1 MLSNTATPKY
11 YKEFR
16 AAVMRGEIPVN
27 KEISM
32 EMNRIDDLIANPGVW
47 YDDEAV
53 EGFVAF
59 CNEELTLVDGSDL
72 ELLDTFKLWGEQLF
86 GWYYFVEKRIF
97 KPGQNGMPGKWVR
110 KVIKKRLINI
120 QVLIIGR
127 SAAKTIYLSCIQ
139 AYFLVIDGSTTVQIT
154 TSPTMKQSDEVLG
167 PIRTAIA
174 RARGPVFKFLTEGSL
189 QNTVGS
195 PAKKVKLFSSEKGI
209 ENRLTNSILS
219 VLPLSID
226 KLQGY
231 RTKVSTF
238 DEWLSG
244 ELRENP
250 LVAIIQNS
258 AKIKDYVIVLA
269 SSEGVVRN
277 GCGDEIKMELMEIL
291 KGDYINL
298 HYSIFYYRL
307 DDISEI
313 GDMNMW
319 VKANP
324 NLGITVEYE
333 TYQQEVE
340 KAEAIPSSRNEIIAK
355 RFGIPAEGKTYFFL
369 YDEIKPHRKRSY
381 NGMLCAMGADL
392 SQGNDFCA
400 FSFLF
405 PLDGEYFGLKVRS
418 YITSNTYDHL
428 TNTQKKKYNEFIDEG
443 TLIVFE
449 GVILDL
455 DDVYDDLDQYID
467 EMEYDVCCFGYDPY
481 NAKPFVERWERE
493 HGTFGV
499 NKVIQGVKTE
509 SVPLG
514 EIKNLAHSRR
524 LLFDEKLMEFT
535 MGNCVVQEDS
545 NGNRKL
551 WKKHYEDKIDNVAS
565 TMDAFVSYKLNK
577 ESFK

>member
-1 MLSNTATPKY
+1 MLSNTAVPKY
-11 YKEFR
+11 YAEFR

-27 KEISM
+27 REISM
-32 EMNRIDDLIANPGVW
+32 EMCRIDDLIANPGVW

-53 EGFVAF
+53 EGFILF
-59 CNEELTLVDGSDL
+59 CNTELTLVDGSDL
-72 ELLDTFKLWGEQLF
+72 ELLDTFKLWAEQLF
-86 GWYYFVEKRIF
+86 GWYYFIEKNVF
-97 KPGQNGMPGKWVR
+97 KPGKNGAPGRRVK
-110 KVIKKRLINI
+110 KVVKKRLINF
-120 QVLIIGR
+120 QYLIIGR

-139 AYFLVIDGSTTVQIT
+139 AYFLVVDGSTTNQIT

-195 PAKKVKLFSSEKGI
+195 PAKKVKLFSSKKGI
-209 ENRLTNSILS
+209 ENRLTNSLLA

-231 RTKVSTF
+231 RTKVATL

-250 LVAIIQNS
+250 IVAIAQNS
-258 AKIKDYVIVLA
+258 AKIKDYVIVAA
-269 SSEGVVRN
+269 SSEGTVRN
-277 GCGDEIKMELMEIL
+277 GCGDEIKMELMDIL
-291 KGDYINL
+291 KGDYINQ
-298 HYSIFYYRL
+298 HVSIFYYRL
-307 DDISEI
+307 DDINEI

-340 KAEAIPSSRNEIIAK
+340 KAEAVPSARNEIIAK

-369 YDEIKPHRKRSY
+369 YEETLVHRPRSY
-381 NGMLCAMGADL
+381 KGMLCALGADL

-405 PLDGEYFGLKVRS
+405 PLQNGYFGVKVRS

-428 TNTQKKKYNEFIDEG
+428 TNTQKEKYDKFIKEG
-443 TLIVFE
+443 TLIVFD
-449 GVILDL
+449 GVILDT
-455 DDVYDDLDQYID
+455 DNVYDDLDQFID
-467 EMEYDVCCFGYDPY
+467 EMQYDVCCFGYDPY
-481 NAKPFVERWERE
+481 NAKDFVERWERE
-493 HGTFGV
+493 HGGYGV

-514 EIKNLAHSRR
+514 ELKNLAHSRM
-524 LLFDEKLMEFT
+524 LLFDEELMSFT
-535 MGNCVVQEDS
+535 MGNCMVQEDS

-551 WKKHYEDKIDNVAS
+551 WKKRYEDKIDNVAS

>member
-1 MLSNTATPKY
+1 MLSNTAVPKY
-11 YKEFR
+11 YAEFR

-27 KEISM
+27 REISM
-32 EMNRIDDLIANPGVW
+32 EMCRIDDLIANPGVW

-53 EGFVAF
+53 EGFILF
-59 CNEELTLVDGSDL
+59 CNTELTLVDGSDL
-72 ELLDTFKLWGEQLF
+72 ELLDTFKLWAEQLF
-86 GWYYFVEKRIF
+86 GWYYFIEKNVF
-97 KPGQNGMPGKWVR
+97 KPGKNGAPGRRVK
-110 KVIKKRLINI
+110 KVVKKRLINF
-120 QVLIIGR
+120 QYLIIGR

-139 AYFLVIDGSTTVQIT
+139 AYFLVVDGSTTNQIT

-195 PAKKVKLFSSEKGI
+195 PAKKVKLFSSKKGI
-209 ENRLTNSILS
+209 ENRLTNSLLA

-231 RTKVSTF
+231 RTKVATL

-250 LVAIIQNS
+250 IVAIAQNS
-258 AKIKDYVIVLA
+258 AKIKDYVIVAA
-269 SSEGVVRN
+269 SSEGTVRN
-277 GCGDEIKMELMEIL
+277 GCGDEIKMELMDIL
-291 KGDYINL
+291 KGDYINQ
-298 HYSIFYYRL
+298 HVSIFYYRL
-307 DDISEI
+307 DDINEI

-340 KAEAIPSSRNEIIAK
+340 KAEAVPSARNEIIAK

-369 YDEIKPHRKRSY
+369 YEETLVHRPRSY
-381 NGMLCAMGADL
+381 KGMLCALGADL

-405 PLDGEYFGLKVRS
+405 PLQNGYFGVKVRS

-428 TNTQKKKYNEFIDEG
+428 TNTQKEKYDKFIKEG
-443 TLIVFE
+443 TLIAFE
-449 GVILDL
+449 GVILDT
-455 DDVYDDLDQYID
+455 DDVYDDLDQFID
-467 EMEYDVCCFGYDPY
+467 EMQYDVCCFGYDPY
-481 NAKPFVERWERE
+481 NAKDFVERWERE
-493 HGTFGV
+493 HGGYGV

-514 EIKNLAHSRR
+514 ELKNLAHSRM
-524 LLFDEKLMEFT
+524 LLFDEELMSFT
-535 MGNCVVQEDS
+535 MGNCMVQEDS

-551 WKKHYEDKIDNVAS
+551 WKKRYEDKIDNVAS

>member
-16 AAVMRGEIPVN
+16 AAVIRGEIPVN
-27 KEISM
+27 KYISM

-53 EGFVAF
+53 EGFISF

-97 KPGQNGMPGKWVR
+97 KPGRNGMPGKWVR
-110 KVIKKRLINI
+110 KVIKKRLINL
-120 QVLIIGR
+120 QFLIIGR
-127 SAAKTIYLSCIQ
+127 SAAKTVYLSCVQ

-154 TSPTMKQSDEVLG
+154 ISPTMNQSDEVLG
-167 PIRTAIA
+167 LLRTAIA

-195 PAKKVKLFSSEKGI
+195 PAKKVKLFSSKKGI
-209 ENRLTNSILS
+209 ENRLTNSILK

-231 RTKVSTF
+231 RTKVTTF

-250 LVAIIQNS
+250 IVAITQNS
-258 AKIKDYVIVLA
+258 AKIKDYVIVCA

-277 GCGDEIKMELMEIL
+277 GCGDEIKMELIDIL
-291 KGDYINL
+291 KGDYVNL

-307 DDISEI
+307 DDVNEI

-324 NLGITVEYE
+324 NLNVTVDYE

-340 KAEAIPSSRNEIIAK
+340 KAEAVPSSRNEIIAK

-369 YDEIKPHRKRSY
+369 YEEIKPHKKRSY
-381 NGMLCAMGADL
+381 NGMLCALGADL

-418 YITSNTYDHL
+418 YITSNTWDHL
-428 TNTQKKKYNEFIDEG
+428 TNTQKKKYSEFIDEG

-455 DDVYDDLDQYID
+455 DDVYDDLEQHID
-467 EMEYDVCCFGYDPY
+467 EMEYDICCFGYDPY
-481 NAKPFVERWERE
+481 NAKSFVERWERE

-524 LLFDEKLMEFT
+524 LLFDEKLMGFT

>member
-1 MLSNTATPKY
+1 MLSNTAVPKY
-11 YKEFR
+11 YAEFR

-27 KEISM
+27 REISM
-32 EMNRIDDLIANPGVW
+32 EMCRIDDLIANPGVW

-53 EGFVAF
+53 EGFILF
-59 CNEELTLVDGSDL
+59 CNTELTLVDGSDL
-72 ELLDTFKLWGEQLF
+72 ELLDTFKLWAEQLF
-86 GWYYFVEKRIF
+86 GWYYFIEKNVF
-97 KPGQNGMPGKWVR
+97 KPGKNGAPGRRVK
-110 KVIKKRLINI
+110 KVVKKRLINF
-120 QVLIIGR
+120 QYLIIGR

-139 AYFLVIDGSTTVQIT
+139 AYFLVVDGSTTNQIT

-195 PAKKVKLFSSEKGI
+195 PAKKVKLFSSKKGI
-209 ENRLTNSILS
+209 ENRLTNSLLA

-231 RTKVSTF
+231 RTKVATL

-250 LVAIIQNS
+250 IVAIAQNS
-258 AKIKDYVIVLA
+258 AKIKDYVIVAA
-269 SSEGVVRN
+269 SSEGTVRN
-277 GCGDEIKMELMEIL
+277 GCGDEIKMELMDIL
-291 KGDYINL
+291 KGDYINQ
-298 HYSIFYYRL
+298 HVSIFYYRL
-307 DDISEI
+307 DDINEI

-340 KAEAIPSSRNEIIAK
+340 KAEAVPSARNEIIAK

-369 YDEIKPHRKRSY
+369 YEETLVHRPRSY
-381 NGMLCAMGADL
+381 KGMLCALGADL

-405 PLDGEYFGLKVRS
+405 PLQNGYFGVKVRS

-428 TNTQKKKYNEFIDEG
+428 TNTQKEKYDKFIKEG
-443 TLIVFE
+443 TLIVFD
-449 GVILDL
+449 GVILDT
-455 DDVYDDLDQYID
+455 DDVYDDLDQFID
-467 EMEYDVCCFGYDPY
+467 EMQYDVCCFGYDPY
-481 NAKPFVERWERE
+481 NAKDFVERWERE
-493 HGTFGV
+493 HGGYGV

-514 EIKNLAHSRR
+514 ELKNLAHSRT
-524 LLFDEKLMEFT
+524 LLFDEELMSFT
-535 MGNCVVQEDS
+535 MGNCMVQEDS

-551 WKKHYEDKIDNVAS
+551 WKKRYEDKIDNVAS

>member
-1 MLSNTATPKY
+1 MLSNTAVPKY
-11 YKEFR
+11 YAEFR

-27 KEISM
+27 REISM
-32 EMNRIDDLIANPGVW
+32 EMCRIDDLIANPGVW

-53 EGFVAF
+53 EGFILF
-59 CNEELTLVDGSDL
+59 CNTELTLVDGSDL
-72 ELLDTFKLWGEQLF
+72 ELLDTFKLWAEQLF
-86 GWYYFVEKRIF
+86 GWYYFIEKNVF
-97 KPGQNGMPGKWVR
+97 KPGKNGAPGRRVK
-110 KVIKKRLINI
+110 KVVKKRLINF
-120 QVLIIGR
+120 QYLIIGR

-139 AYFLVIDGSTTVQIT
+139 AYFLVVDGSTTNQIT

-195 PAKKVKLFSSEKGI
+195 PAKKVKLFSSKKGI
-209 ENRLTNSILS
+209 ENRLTNSLLA

-231 RTKVSTF
+231 RTKVATL

-250 LVAIIQNS
+250 IVAIAQNS
-258 AKIKDYVIVLA
+258 AKIKDYVIVAA
-269 SSEGVVRN
+269 SSEGTVRN
-277 GCGDEIKMELMEIL
+277 GCGDEIKMELMDIL
-291 KGDYINL
+291 KGDYINQ
-298 HYSIFYYRL
+298 HVSIFYYRL
-307 DDISEI
+307 DDINEI

-340 KAEAIPSSRNEIIAK
+340 KAEAVPSARNEIIAK

-369 YDEIKPHRKRSY
+369 YEETLVHRPRSY
-381 NGMLCAMGADL
+381 KGMLCALGADL

-405 PLDGEYFGLKVRS
+405 PLQNGYFGVKVRS

-428 TNTQKKKYNEFIDEG
+428 TNTQKEKYDKFIKEG
-443 TLIVFE
+443 TLIIFD
-449 GVILDL
+449 GVILDT
-455 DDVYDDLDQYID
+455 DDVYDDLDQFID
-467 EMEYDVCCFGYDPY
+467 EMQYDVCCFGYDPY
-481 NAKPFVERWERE
+481 NAKDFVERWERE
-493 HGTFGV
+493 HGGYGV

-514 EIKNLAHSRR
+514 ELKNLAHSRM
-524 LLFDEKLMEFT
+524 LLFDEELMSFT
-535 MGNCVVQEDS
+535 MGNCMVQEDS

-551 WKKHYEDKIDNVAS
+551 WKKRYEDKIDNVAS

>member
-195 PAKKVKLFSSEKGI
+195 PAKKVKLFSSKKGI

-291 KGDYINL
+291 KGDYVNL

-313 GDMNMW
+313 GNMDMW

-324 NLGITVEYE
+324 NLGVTVEYE

-455 DDVYDDLDQYID
+455 DDVYDDLDQYIE

>member
-1 MLSNTATPKY
+1 MLSNTAVPKY
-11 YKEFR
+11 YAEFR

-27 KEISM
+27 REISM
-32 EMNRIDDLIANPGVW
+32 EMCRIDDLIANPGVW

-53 EGFVAF
+53 EGFILF
-59 CNEELTLVDGSDL
+59 CNTELTLVDGSDL
-72 ELLDTFKLWGEQLF
+72 ELLDTFKLWAEQLF
-86 GWYYFVEKRIF
+86 GWYYFIEKNVF
-97 KPGQNGMPGKWVR
+97 KPGKNGAPGRRVK
-110 KVIKKRLINI
+110 KVVKKRLINF
-120 QVLIIGR
+120 QYLIIGR

-139 AYFLVIDGSTTVQIT
+139 AYFLVVDGSTTNQIT

-195 PAKKVKLFSSEKGI
+195 PAKKVKLFSSKKGI
-209 ENRLTNSILS
+209 ENRLTNSLLA

-231 RTKVSTF
+231 RTKVATL

-250 LVAIIQNS
+250 IVAIAQNS
-258 AKIKDYVIVLA
+258 AKIKDYVIVAA
-269 SSEGVVRN
+269 SSEGTVRN
-277 GCGDEIKMELMEIL
+277 GCGDEIKMELMDIL
-291 KGDYINL
+291 KGDYINQ
-298 HYSIFYYRL
+298 HVSRFYYRL
-307 DDISEI
+307 DDINEI

-340 KAEAIPSSRNEIIAK
+340 KAEAVPSARNEIIAK

-369 YDEIKPHRKRSY
+369 YEETLVHRPRSY
-381 NGMLCAMGADL
+381 KGMLCALGADL

-405 PLDGEYFGLKVRS
+405 PLQNGYFGVKVRS

-428 TNTQKKKYNEFIDEG
+428 TNTQKEKYDKFIKEG
-443 TLIVFE
+443 TLIVFD
-449 GVILDL
+449 GVILDT
-455 DDVYDDLDQYID
+455 DNVYDDLDQFID
-467 EMEYDVCCFGYDPY
+467 EMQYDVCCFGYDPY
-481 NAKPFVERWERE
+481 NAKDFVERWERE
-493 HGTFGV
+493 HGGYGV

-514 EIKNLAHSRR
+514 ELKNLAHSRM
-524 LLFDEKLMEFT
+524 LLFDEELMSFT
-535 MGNCVVQEDS
+535 MGNCMVQEDS

-551 WKKHYEDKIDNVAS
+551 WKKRYEDKIDNVAS

>member
-1 MLSNTATPKY
+1 MLSNTAVPKY
-11 YKEFR
+11 YAEFR

-27 KEISM
+27 REISM
-32 EMNRIDDLIANPGVW
+32 EMCRIDDLIANPGVW

-53 EGFVAF
+53 EGFIRF
-59 CNEELTLVDGSDL
+59 CNTELTLVDGSDL
-72 ELLDTFKLWGEQLF
+72 ELLDTFKLWAEQLF
-86 GWYYFVEKRIF
+86 GWYYFIEKNVF
-97 KPGQNGMPGKWVR
+97 KPGRNGAPGRRVK
-110 KVIKKRLINI
+110 KVVKKRLINF
-120 QVLIIGR
+120 QYLIIGR

-139 AYFLVIDGSTTVQIT
+139 AYFLVVDGSTTNQIT

-195 PAKKVKLFSSEKGI
+195 PAKKVKLFSSKKGI
-209 ENRLTNSILS
+209 ENRLTNSLLA

-231 RTKVSTF
+231 RTKVATL

-250 LVAIIQNS
+250 IVAIAQNS
-258 AKIKDYVIVLA
+258 AKIKDYVIVAA
-269 SSEGVVRN
+269 SSEGTVRN
-277 GCGDEIKMELMEIL
+277 GCGDEIKMELMDIL
-291 KGDYINL
+291 KGDYLNL
-298 HYSIFYYRL
+298 HVSIFYYRL
-307 DDISEI
+307 DDINEI

-340 KAEAIPSSRNEIIAK
+340 KAEAVPSARNEIIAK

-369 YDEIKPHRKRSY
+369 YEETLVHRPRSY
-381 NGMLCAMGADL
+381 KGMLCALGADL

-405 PLDGEYFGLKVRS
+405 PLQNGYFGVKVRS

-428 TNTQKKKYNEFIDEG
+428 TNTQKEKYDKFIKEG
-443 TLIVFE
+443 TLIVFD
-449 GVILDL
+449 GVILDT
-455 DDVYDDLDQYID
+455 DDVYDDLDQFID
-467 EMEYDVCCFGYDPY
+467 EMQYDVCCFGYDPY
-481 NAKPFVERWERE
+481 NAKDFVERWERE
-493 HGTFGV
+493 HGGYGV

-514 EIKNLAHSRR
+514 ELKNLAHSRM
-524 LLFDEKLMEFT
+524 LLFDEELMSFT
-535 MGNCVVQEDS
+535 MGNCMVQEDS

-551 WKKHYEDKIDNVAS
+551 WKKRYEDKIDNVAS

>member
-1 MLSNTATPKY
+1 MLSNTAVPKY
-11 YKEFR
+11 YAEFR

-27 KEISM
+27 REISM
-32 EMNRIDDLIANPGVW
+32 EMCRIDDLIANPGVW

-53 EGFVAF
+53 EGFILF
-59 CNEELTLVDGSDL
+59 CNTELTLVDGSDL
-72 ELLDTFKLWGEQLF
+72 ELLDTFKLWAEQLF
-86 GWYYFVEKRIF
+86 GWYYFIEKNVF
-97 KPGQNGMPGKWVR
+97 KPGKNGAPGRRVK
-110 KVIKKRLINI
+110 KVVKKRLINF
-120 QVLIIGR
+120 QYLIIGR

-139 AYFLVIDGSTTVQIT
+139 AYFLVVDGSTTNQIT

-195 PAKKVKLFSSEKGI
+195 PAKKVKLFSSKKGI
-209 ENRLTNSILS
+209 ENRLTNSLLA

-231 RTKVSTF
+231 RTKVATL

-250 LVAIIQNS
+250 IVAIAQNS
-258 AKIKDYVIVLA
+258 AKIKDYVIVAA
-269 SSEGVVRN
+269 SSEGTVRN
-277 GCGDEIKMELMEIL
+277 GCGDEIKMELMDIL
-291 KGDYINL
+291 KGDYINQ
-298 HYSIFYYRL
+298 HVSIFYYRL
-307 DDISEI
+307 DDINEI

-319 VKANP
+319 IKANP

-340 KAEAIPSSRNEIIAK
+340 KAEAVPSARNEIIAK

-369 YDEIKPHRKRSY
+369 YEETLVHRPRSY
-381 NGMLCAMGADL
+381 KGMLCALGADL

-405 PLDGEYFGLKVRS
+405 PLQNGYFGVKVRS

-428 TNTQKKKYNEFIDEG
+428 TNTQKEKYDKFIKEG
-443 TLIVFE
+443 TLIVFD
-449 GVILDL
+449 GVILDT
-455 DDVYDDLDQYID
+455 DDVYDDLDQFID
-467 EMEYDVCCFGYDPY
+467 EMQYDVCCFGYDPY
-481 NAKPFVERWERE
+481 NAKDFVERWERE
-493 HGTFGV
+493 HGGYGV

-514 EIKNLAHSRR
+514 ELKNLAHSRM
-524 LLFDEKLMEFT
+524 LLFDEELMSFT
-535 MGNCVVQEDS
+535 MGNCMVQEDS

-551 WKKHYEDKIDNVAS
+551 WKKRYEDKIDNVAS

>member
-1 MLSNTATPKY
+1 MLSNTAVPKY
-11 YKEFR
+11 YAEFR

-27 KEISM
+27 REISM
-32 EMNRIDDLIANPGVW
+32 EMCRIDDLIANPGVW

-53 EGFVAF
+53 EGFIKF
-59 CNEELTLVDGSDL
+59 CNTELTLVDGSDL
-72 ELLDTFKLWGEQLF
+72 ELLDTFKLWAEQLF
-86 GWYYFVEKRIF
+86 GWYYFIEKNVF
-97 KPGQNGMPGKWVR
+97 KPGQNGAPGRRVK
-110 KVIKKRLINI
+110 KVVKKRLINF
-120 QVLIIGR
+120 QYLIIGR
-127 SAAKTIYLSCIQ
+127 SAAKTIYLSCVQ
-139 AYFLVIDGSTTVQIT
+139 AYFLVVDGSTTNQIT

-195 PAKKVKLFSSEKGI
+195 PAKKVKLFSSKKGI
-209 ENRLTNSILS
+209 ENRLTNSLLA

-231 RTKVSTF
+231 RTKVATL

-250 LVAIIQNS
+250 IVAIAQNS
-258 AKIKDYVIVLA
+258 AKIKDYVIVAA
-269 SSEGVVRN
+269 SSEGTVRN
-277 GCGDEIKMELMEIL
+277 GCGDEIKMELMDIL

-298 HYSIFYYRL
+298 HVSIFYYRL
-307 DDISEI
+307 DDINEI

-340 KAEAIPSSRNEIIAK
+340 KAEAVPSARNEIIAK

-369 YDEIKPHRKRSY
+369 YEETLVHRPRSY
-381 NGMLCAMGADL
+381 KGMLCALGADL

-405 PLDGEYFGLKVRS
+405 PLQNGYFGVKVRS

-428 TNTQKKKYNEFIDEG
+428 TNTQKEKYDKFIKEG
-443 TLIVFE
+443 TLIVFD
-449 GVILDL
+449 GVILDT
-455 DDVYDDLDQYID
+455 DDVYDDLDQFID
-467 EMEYDVCCFGYDPY
+467 EMQYDVCCFGYDPY
-481 NAKPFVERWERE
+481 NAKDFVERWERE
-493 HGTFGV
+493 HGGYGV

-514 EIKNLAHSRR
+514 ELKNLAHSRM
-524 LLFDEKLMEFT
+524 LLFDEELMSFT
-535 MGNCVVQEDS
+535 MGNCMVLEDS

-551 WKKHYEDKIDNVAS
+551 WKKRYEDKIDNVAS

>member
-1 MLSNTATPKY
+1 MLSNTAVPKY
-11 YKEFR
+11 YAEFR

-27 KEISM
+27 REISM
-32 EMNRIDDLIANPGVW
+32 EMCRIDDLIANPGVW

-53 EGFVAF
+53 EGFILF
-59 CNEELTLVDGSDL
+59 CNTELTLVDGSDL
-72 ELLDTFKLWGEQLF
+72 ELLDTFKLWAEQLF
-86 GWYYFVEKRIF
+86 GWYYFIEKNVF
-97 KPGQNGMPGKWVR
+97 KPGKNGAPGRRVK
-110 KVIKKRLINI
+110 KVVKKRLINF
-120 QVLIIGR
+120 QYLIIGR

-139 AYFLVIDGSTTVQIT
+139 AYFLVVDGSTTNQIT

-195 PAKKVKLFSSEKGI
+195 PAKKVKLFSSKKGI
-209 ENRLTNSILS
+209 ENRLTNSLLA

-231 RTKVSTF
+231 RTKVATL

-250 LVAIIQNS
+250 IVAIAQNS
-258 AKIKDYVIVLA
+258 AKIKDYVIVAA
-269 SSEGVVRN
+269 SSEGTVRN
-277 GCGDEIKMELMEIL
+277 GCGDEIKMELMDIL
-291 KGDYINL
+291 KGDYINQ
-298 HYSIFYYRL
+298 HVSIFYYRL
-307 DDISEI
+307 DDINEI

-340 KAEAIPSSRNEIIAK
+340 KAEAVPSARNEIIAK

-369 YDEIKPHRKRSY
+369 YEETLVHRPRSY
-381 NGMLCAMGADL
+381 KGMLCALGADL

-405 PLDGEYFGLKVRS
+405 PLQNGYFGVKVRS

-428 TNTQKKKYNEFIDEG
+428 TNTQKEKYDKFIKEG
-443 TLIVFE
+443 TLIVFD
-449 GVILDL
+449 GVILDT
-455 DDVYDDLDQYID
+455 DDVYDDLDQFID
-467 EMEYDVCCFGYDPY
+467 EMQYDVCCFGYDPY
-481 NAKPFVERWERE
+481 NAKDFVERWERE
-493 HGTFGV
+493 HGGYGV

-514 EIKNLAHSRR
+514 ELKNLAHSRM
-524 LLFDEKLMEFT
+524 LLFDEELMSFT
-535 MGNCVVQEDS
+535 MGNCMVQEDS

-551 WKKHYEDKIDNVAS
+551 WKKRYEDKIDNVAS

>member
-1 MLSNTATPKY
+1 MLSNTAVPKY
-11 YKEFR
+11 YAEFR

-27 KEISM
+27 REISM
-32 EMNRIDDLIANPGVW
+32 EMCRIDDLIANPGVW

-53 EGFVAF
+53 EGFILF
-59 CNEELTLVDGSDL
+59 CNTELTLVDGSDL
-72 ELLDTFKLWGEQLF
+72 ELLDTFKLWAEQLF
-86 GWYYFVEKRIF
+86 GWYYFIEKNVF
-97 KPGQNGMPGKWVR
+97 KPGKNGAPGRRVK
-110 KVIKKRLINI
+110 KVVKKRLINF
-120 QVLIIGR
+120 QYLIIGR

-139 AYFLVIDGSTTVQIT
+139 AYFLVVDGSTTNQIT

-195 PAKKVKLFSSEKGI
+195 PAKKVKLFSSKKGI
-209 ENRLTNSILS
+209 ENRLTNSLLA

-231 RTKVSTF
+231 RTKVATL

-250 LVAIIQNS
+250 IVAIAQNS
-258 AKIKDYVIVLA
+258 AKIKDYVIVAA
-269 SSEGVVRN
+269 SSEGTVRN
-277 GCGDEIKMELMEIL
+277 GCGDEIKMELMDIL
-291 KGDYINL
+291 KGDYVNQ
-298 HYSIFYYRL
+298 HVSIFYYRL
-307 DDISEI
+307 DDINEI

-340 KAEAIPSSRNEIIAK
+340 KAEAVPSARNEIIAK

-369 YDEIKPHRKRSY
+369 YEETLVHRPRSY
-381 NGMLCAMGADL
+381 KGMLCALGADL

-405 PLDGEYFGLKVRS
+405 PLQNGYFGVKVRS

-428 TNTQKKKYNEFIDEG
+428 TNTQKEKYDKFIKEG
-443 TLIVFE
+443 TLIVFD
-449 GVILDL
+449 GVILDT
-455 DDVYDDLDQYID
+455 DDVYDDLDQFID
-467 EMEYDVCCFGYDPY
+467 EMQYDVCCFGYDPY
-481 NAKPFVERWERE
+481 NAKDFVERWERE
-493 HGTFGV
+493 HGGYGV

-514 EIKNLAHSRR
+514 EIKNLAHSRM
-524 LLFDEKLMEFT
+524 LLFDEELMSFT
-535 MGNCVVQEDS
+535 MGNCMVQEDS

-551 WKKHYEDKIDNVAS
+551 WKKRYEDKIDNVAS

>member
-1 MLSNTATPKY
+1 MLSNTAVPKY
-11 YKEFR
+11 YAEFR

-27 KEISM
+27 REISM

-53 EGFVAF
+53 EGFILF
-59 CNEELTLVDGSDL
+59 CNTELTLVDGSDL
-72 ELLDTFKLWGEQLF
+72 ELLDTFKLWAEQLF
-86 GWYYFVEKRIF
+86 GWYYFIEKNVF
-97 KPGQNGMPGKWVR
+97 KPGKNGAPGRRVR
-110 KVIKKRLINI
+110 KVVKKRLINF
-120 QVLIIGR
+120 QYLIIGR
-127 SAAKTIYLSCIQ
+127 SAAKTIYLSCVQ
-139 AYFLVIDGSTTVQIT
+139 AYFLVVDGSTTNQIT

-195 PAKKVKLFSSEKGI
+195 PAKKVKLFSSKKGI
-209 ENRLTNSILS
+209 ENRLTNSLLA

-231 RTKVSTF
+231 RTKVATL

-250 LVAIIQNS
+250 IVAIAQNS
-258 AKIKDYVIVLA
+258 AKIKDYAIVAA
-269 SSEGVVRN
+269 SSEGTVRN
-277 GCGDEIKMELMEIL
+277 GCGDEIKMELMDIL

-298 HYSIFYYRL
+298 HVSIFYYRL
-307 DDISEI
+307 DDINEI
-313 GDMNMW
+313 ADMNMW

-340 KAEAIPSSRNEIIAK
+340 KAEAVPSARNEIIAK

-369 YDEIKPHRKRSY
+369 YEETLVHRPRSY
-381 NGMLCAMGADL
+381 KGMLCALGADL

-405 PLDGEYFGLKVRS
+405 PLQNGYFGVKVRS
-418 YITSNTYDHL
+418 YITSNTYDRL
-428 TNTQKKKYNEFIDEG
+428 TNTQKEKYDRFIAEG
-443 TLIVFE
+443 TLIVFD
-449 GVILDL
+449 GVILDT
-455 DDVYDDLDQYID
+455 DDVYDDLDQFID
-467 EMEYDVCCFGYDPY
+467 EMQYDVCCFGYDPY
-481 NAKPFVERWERE
+481 NAKDFVERWERE
-493 HGTFGV
+493 HGGYGV

-514 EIKNLAHSRR
+514 EIKNLAHSRM
-524 LLFDEKLMEFT
+524 LLFDEELMSFT
-535 MGNCVVQEDS
+535 MGNCMVQEDS

-551 WKKHYEDKIDNVAS
+551 WKKRYEDKIDNVAS

>member
-97 KPGQNGMPGKWVR
+97 KPGQNGAPGKWVK

-195 PAKKVKLFSSEKGI
+195 PAKKVKLFSSKKGI

-291 KGDYINL
+291 KGDYVNL

-313 GDMNMW
+313 GNMDMW

-324 NLGITVEYE
+324 NLGVTVEYE

>member
-195 PAKKVKLFSSEKGI
+195 PAKKVKLFSSKKGI

-291 KGDYINL
+291 KGDYVNL

-307 DDISEI
+307 DDINEI

-324 NLGITVEYE
+324 NLGVTVEYE

>member
-1 MLSNTATPKY
+1 MLSNTAVPKY
-11 YKEFR
+11 YAEFR

-27 KEISM
+27 REISM
-32 EMNRIDDLIANPGVW
+32 EMCRIDDLIANPGVW

-53 EGFVAF
+53 EGFIKF
-59 CNEELTLVDGSDL
+59 CNTELTLVDGSDL
-72 ELLDTFKLWGEQLF
+72 ELLDTFKLWAEQLF
-86 GWYYFVEKRIF
+86 GWYYFIEKNVF
-97 KPGQNGMPGKWVR
+97 KPGQNGAPGRRVK
-110 KVIKKRLINI
+110 KVVKKRLINF
-120 QVLIIGR
+120 QYLIIGR
-127 SAAKTIYLSCIQ
+127 SAAKTIYLSCVQ
-139 AYFLVIDGSTTVQIT
+139 AYFLVVDGSTTNQIT

-174 RARGPVFKFLTEGSL
+174 RVRGPVFKFLTEGSL

-195 PAKKVKLFSSEKGI
+195 PAKKVKLFSSKKGI
-209 ENRLTNSILS
+209 ENRLTNSLLA

-231 RTKVSTF
+231 RTKVATL

-250 LVAIIQNS
+250 IVAIAQNS
-258 AKIKDYVIVLA
+258 AKIKDYVIVAA
-269 SSEGVVRN
+269 SSEGTVRN
-277 GCGDEIKMELMEIL
+277 GCGDEIKMELMDIL

-298 HYSIFYYRL
+298 HVSIFYYRL
-307 DDISEI
+307 DDINEI

-340 KAEAIPSSRNEIIAK
+340 KAEAVPSARNEIIAK

-369 YDEIKPHRKRSY
+369 YEETLVHRPRSY
-381 NGMLCAMGADL
+381 KGMLCSLGADL

-405 PLDGEYFGLKVRS
+405 PLQNGYFGVKVRS
-418 YITSNTYDHL
+418 YITSNTYEHL
-428 TNTQKKKYNEFIDEG
+428 TNTQKEKYDKFIKEG
-443 TLIVFE
+443 TLIVFD
-449 GVILDL
+449 GVILDT
-455 DDVYDDLDQYID
+455 DDVYDDLDQFID
-467 EMEYDVCCFGYDPY
+467 EMQYDVCCFGYDPY
-481 NAKPFVERWERE
+481 NAKDFVERWERE
-493 HGTFGV
+493 HGGYGV

-514 EIKNLAHSRR
+514 ELKNLAHSRM
-524 LLFDEKLMEFT
+524 LLFDEELMSFT
-535 MGNCVVQEDS
+535 MGNCMVLEDS

-551 WKKHYEDKIDNVAS
+551 WKKRYEDKIDNVAS

>member
-72 ELLDTFKLWGEQLF
+72 ELLETFKLWGEQLF

-97 KPGQNGMPGKWVR
+97 KPGRNGMPGKWVR
-110 KVIKKRLINI
+110 KVIKKRLINL
-120 QVLIIGR
+120 QFLIIGR

-195 PAKKVKLFSSEKGI
+195 PAKKVKLFSSKKGI

-231 RTKVSTF
+231 RTKVTTF

-250 LVAIIQNS
+250 IVAITQNS
-258 AKIKDYVIVLA
+258 AKIKDYVIVCA

-277 GCGDEIKMELMEIL
+277 GCGDEIKMELMDIL
-291 KGDYINL
+291 KGDYVNL

-307 DDISEI
+307 DDINEI

-340 KAEAIPSSRNEIIAK
+340 KAEAVPSSRNEIIAK

>member
-1 MLSNTATPKY
+1 MLSNTAVPKY
-11 YKEFR
+11 YAEFR

-27 KEISM
+27 REISM
-32 EMNRIDDLIANPGVW
+32 EMCRIDDLIANPGVW

-53 EGFVAF
+53 EGFILF
-59 CNEELTLVDGSDL
+59 CNTELTLVDGSDL
-72 ELLDTFKLWGEQLF
+72 ELLDTFKLWAEQLF
-86 GWYYFVEKRIF
+86 GWYYFIEKNVF
-97 KPGQNGMPGKWVR
+97 KPGKNGAPGRRVK
-110 KVIKKRLINI
+110 KVVKKRLINF
-120 QVLIIGR
+120 QYLIIGR

-139 AYFLVIDGSTTVQIT
+139 AYFLVVDGSTTNQIT

-195 PAKKVKLFSSEKGI
+195 PAKKVKLFSSKKGI
-209 ENRLTNSILS
+209 ENRLTNSLLA

-231 RTKVSTF
+231 RTKVATL

-250 LVAIIQNS
+250 IVAIAQNS
-258 AKIKDYVIVLA
+258 AKIKDYVIVAA
-269 SSEGVVRN
+269 SSEGTVRN
-277 GCGDEIKMELMEIL
+277 GCGDEIKMELMDIL
-291 KGDYINL
+291 KGDYINQ
-298 HYSIFYYRL
+298 HVSIFYYRL
-307 DDISEI
+307 DDIDEI

-340 KAEAIPSSRNEIIAK
+340 KAEAVPSARNEIIAK

-369 YDEIKPHRKRSY
+369 YEETLVHRPRSY
-381 NGMLCAMGADL
+381 KGMLCALGADL

-405 PLDGEYFGLKVRS
+405 PLQNGYFGVKVRS

-428 TNTQKKKYNEFIDEG
+428 TNTQKEKYDKFIKEG
-443 TLIVFE
+443 TLIVFD
-449 GVILDL
+449 GVILDT
-455 DDVYDDLDQYID
+455 DDVYDDLDQFID
-467 EMEYDVCCFGYDPY
+467 EMQYDVCCFGYDPY
-481 NAKPFVERWERE
+481 NAKDFVERWERE
-493 HGTFGV
+493 HGGYGV

-514 EIKNLAHSRR
+514 ELKNLAHSRM
-524 LLFDEKLMEFT
+524 LLFDEELMSFT
-535 MGNCVVQEDS
+535 MGNCMVQEDS

-551 WKKHYEDKIDNVAS
+551 WKKRYEDKIDNVAS

>member
-1 MLSNTATPKY
+1 MLSNTATPRY
-11 YKEFR
+11 YREFR
-16 AAVMRGEIPVN
+16 AAVIRGEIPVN

-47 YDDEAV
+47 YDEEAV

-72 ELLDTFKLWGEQLF
+72 ELLDTFKLWAEQLF
-86 GWYYFVEKRIF
+86 GWYYFVEKRVF
-97 KPGQNGMPGKWVR
+97 RPGQNGNPGKWVR
-110 KVIKKRLINI
+110 KVVKKRLINL
-120 QVLIIGR
+120 QFLIIGR

-195 PAKKVKLFSSEKGI
+195 PAKKVKLFSSKKGI

-231 RTKVSTF
+231 RTKVTTF

-250 LVAIIQNS
+250 IVAITQNS
-258 AKIKDYVIVLA
+258 AKIKDYVIVCA

-277 GCGDEIKMELMEIL
+277 GCGDEIKMELMDIL

-298 HYSIFYYRL
+298 HYSIWYYRL
-307 DDISEI
+307 DDPSEI
-313 GDMNMW
+313 GDMNAW

-340 KAEAIPSSRNEIIAK
+340 KAEAVPSARNEILAK
-355 RFGIPAEGKTYFFL
+355 RFGIPSEGKSYFFL
-369 YDEIKPHRKRSY
+369 YEETKRHPKKSY
-381 NGMLCAMGADL
+381 KGMLCAQGADF

-400 FSFLF
+400 FAWLF
-405 PLDGEYFGLKVRS
+405 PLSEDLFGLKVRS
-418 YITSNTYDHL
+418 YITTNTYDHL
-428 TNTQKKKYNEFIDEG
+428 TNTQKKKYDEFIEEG
-443 TLIVFE
+443 TLVVFE
-449 GVILDL
+449 GVILDM
-455 DDVYDDLDQYID
+455 DDVYDDVDAFID
-467 EMEYDVCCFGYDPY
+467 EMQYDVCCFGYDPY
-481 NAKPFVERWERE
+481 NAESFVDRWIRE
-493 HGTFGV
+493 HGGYGV
-499 NKVIQGVKTE
+499 NKVIQGVRTE

-535 MGNCVVQEDS
+535 MGNCITLEDS

-551 WKKHYEDKIDNVAS
+551 WKKRYEDKIDNVAAA
-565 TMDAFVSYKLNK
+565 MDAFISYKLNK
-577 ESFK
+577 ESFR

>member
-1 MLSNTATPKY
+1 MLSNTAVPKY
-11 YKEFR
+11 YAEFR

-27 KEISM
+27 REISM
-32 EMNRIDDLIANPGVW
+32 EMCRIDDLIANPGVW

-53 EGFVAF
+53 EGFILF
-59 CNEELTLVDGSDL
+59 CNTELTLVDGTDL
-72 ELLDTFKLWGEQLF
+72 ELLDTFKLWAEQLF
-86 GWYYFVEKRIF
+86 GWYYFIEKKVF
-97 KPGQNGMPGKWVR
+97 KPGKNGAPGR
-110 KVIKKRLINI
+110 KVKKVVKKRLINF
-120 QVLIIGR
+120 QYLIIGR

-139 AYFLVIDGSTTVQIT
+139 AYFLVVDGSTTNQIT

-195 PAKKVKLFSSEKGI
+195 PAKKVKLFSSKKGI
-209 ENRLTNSILS
+209 ENRLTNSLLA

-231 RTKVSTF
+231 RTKVATL

-250 LVAIIQNS
+250 IVAIAQNS
-258 AKIKDYVIVLA
+258 AKIKDYVIVAA
-269 SSEGVVRN
+269 SSEGTVRN
-277 GCGDEIKMELMEIL
+277 GCGDEIKMELMDIL
-291 KGDYINL
+291 KGDYINQ
-298 HYSIFYYRL
+298 HVSIFYYRL
-307 DDISEI
+307 DDINEI

-340 KAEAIPSSRNEIIAK
+340 KAEAVPSARNEIIAK

-369 YDEIKPHRKRSY
+369 YEETLVHRPRSY
-381 NGMLCAMGADL
+381 KGMLCALGADL

-405 PLDGEYFGLKVRS
+405 PLQNGYFGVKVRS

-428 TNTQKKKYNEFIDEG
+428 TNTQKEKYDKFIKEG
-443 TLIVFE
+443 TLIVFD
-449 GVILDL
+449 GVILDT
-455 DDVYDDLDQYID
+455 DNVYDDLDQFID
-467 EMEYDVCCFGYDPY
+467 EMQYDVCCFGYDPY
-481 NAKPFVERWERE
+481 NAKDFVERWERE
-493 HGTFGV
+493 HGGYGV

-514 EIKNLAHSRR
+514 ELKNLAHSRM
-524 LLFDEKLMEFT
+524 LLFDEELMSFT
-535 MGNCVVQEDS
+535 MGNCMVQEDS

-551 WKKHYEDKIDNVAS
+551 WKKRYEDKIDNVAS

>member
-1 MLSNTATPKY
+1 M
-11 YKEFR
+11 
-16 AAVMRGEIPVN
+16 
-27 KEISM
+27 
-32 EMNRIDDLIANPGVW
+32 
-47 YDDEAV
+47 
-53 EGFVAF
+53 
-59 CNEELTLVDGSDL
+59 
-72 ELLDTFKLWGEQLF
+72 
-86 GWYYFVEKRIF
+86 
-97 KPGQNGMPGKWVR
+97 
-110 KVIKKRLINI
+110 
-120 QVLIIGR
+120 
-127 SAAKTIYLSCIQ
+127 
-139 AYFLVIDGSTTVQIT
+139 
-154 TSPTMKQSDEVLG
+154 
-167 PIRTAIA
+167 
-174 RARGPVFKFLTEGSL
+174 
-189 QNTVGS
+189 
-195 PAKKVKLFSSEKGI
+195 
-209 ENRLTNSILS
+209 
-219 VLPLSID
+219 
-226 KLQGY
+226 
-231 RTKVSTF
+231 
-238 DEWLSG
+238 
-244 ELRENP
+244 
-250 LVAIIQNS
+250 
-258 AKIKDYVIVLA
+258 
-269 SSEGVVRN
+269 
-277 GCGDEIKMELMEIL
+277 
-291 KGDYINL
+291 
-298 HYSIFYYRL
+298 
-307 DDISEI
+307 
-313 GDMNMW
+313 
-319 VKANP
+319 
-324 NLGITVEYE
+324 
-333 TYQQEVE
+333 
-340 KAEAIPSSRNEIIAK
+340 
-355 RFGIPAEGKTYFFL
+355 

-493 HGTFGV
+493 HGAFGV